1 MVIGYS
7 MALHGPESEHKQAE
21 KTDGAKMHCI
31 GKGRWGELGKKKKLC
46 SELIFRFIWFCNLKV
61 KPEVGEAN
69 VGLRKFYSIINVRN
83 RLQLDHK

>member
-1 MVIGYS
+1 

-31 GKGRWGELGKKKKLC
+31 GKGRRQGELGKKKKT
-46 SELIFRFIWFCNLKV
+46 IFRINIQFDFVQCTLKV
-61 KPEVGEAN
+61 KLKVGEAT

-83 RLQLDHK
+83 RRQLDHK